1 MISEALPVF
10 IRGGTFDSPVRGH
23 FPRAPAGAGRRSTA
37 YGCYAAGG
45 HEEDR
50 PIYAERPSEKYLH
63 GGCISIGG
71 LIKTQVGGY
80 NHP

>member
-1 MISEALPVF
+1 MIRPSGDIFPAPLRARAVGVRPMAAMQ
-10 IRGGTFDSPVRGH
+10 RAGTKKA
-23 FPRAPAGAGRRSTA
+23 AP
-37 YGCYAAGG
+37 Y
-45 HEEDR
+45 
-50 PIYAERPSEKYLH
+50 YAERPSEKYLH

>member
-1 MISEALPVF
+1 MAAMQ
-10 IRGGTFDSPVRGH
+10 RAGTKKA
-23 FPRAPAGAGRRSTA
+23 AP
-37 YGCYAAGG
+37 Y
-45 HEEDR
+45 
-50 PIYAERPSEKYLH
+50 YAERPSEKYLH